1 MSSVLVG
8 RSAELAQLRGAL
20 AAAPGAV
27 LVGGEAGLGKTR
39 LLTEFARAAE
49 ARVLVGGCLELGSDG
64 LPFAPFTT
72 VLRGLVR
79 DIGIDGVAGLVPR
92 GDTGGLARLLPEFG
106 EPETDAASGE
116 ERARLFEVVL
126 TLLERLAERGPV
138 VLVIEDAHW
147 ADRSTR
153 DLLAFLIRNLGTVP
167 LLIVMTYRSDELHRT
182 HPLRPLLAGLE
193 RLDRVRRIEIGRLP
207 RGDVAALVT
216 ELLGHAPPPGLVER
230 VEARSEGN
238 PLFIEA
244 LLDDDGT
251 LACELPESLRDLLLA
266 GVQRL
271 PEETQDV
278 LRDASGGSTRI
289 EHALLAAV
297 SGLDDAALTRV
308 LRPAVA
314 ANVLVVDGDGYAFR
328 HALIREAVHDD
339 LLPGEYTRLHTRYA
353 EALEKDPG
361 LVPAGRLWVELSYHW
376 TQAHDSTWALVASWR
391 AAGEARKALAYAER
405 LAMLERVLQLWDKV
419 PDAAERIGADH
430 VKVLEDAATAADEA
444 GEYDRGVRLVT
455 AAIKEVE
462 AADGECDTARW
473 AMLLELRGRML
484 YQLARPG
491 FVEDLRAAVDA
502 LPAEP
507 PTIMR
512 ARALSTLGNYV
523 RITTAIDAAR
533 EAALE
538 SLSIARALGDPVA
551 EAEALI
557 TLFCARTDYENEDPL
572 TEVEQAAD
580 RCGDHRV
587 LLRYHVIR
595 SHFLEGAGRH
605 EEAAAVAERGK
616 ELAREYGVVRTQGTF
631 LSINQAEPLVSLGRW
646 DQAVAVMSHAL
657 EQDPAITTRTSL
669 LVLSGW
675 VALSRGDLP
684 TARARVERARE
695 IMKLKLKWLKT
706 QDYFSTLWLEASL
719 ALEEGDPAAALE
731 AARPVLDH
739 GGLPDDARY
748 AWPVLVTA
756 VTACD
761 QLGEEAAGDLRRV
774 EERAAG
780 LEISGP
786 LQRAYRLTYDA
797 KLAKAHGLPDR
808 AAWERAAAAWQDL
821 GNPYYHARALCRAAE
836 SALAAG
842 DHDGAVEMLR
852 TAVEITDRLGAAPL
866 GEQAAGLL
874 RRTRASRTGSA
885 PLGLTPREFE
895 VLRLVAEGRSNRDIA
910 EELFISVKTA
920 SVHVSNILGKLE
932 VTSRGEAAATAHRLG
947 LFAAAK
953 VRA

>member
-8 RSAELAQLRGAL
+8 RSAELARLREAL

-27 LVGGEAGLGKTR
+27 LVGGDAGLGKTR
-39 LLTEFARAAE
+39 LITEFARAAE
-49 ARVLVGGCLELGSDG
+49 ARALVGGCLELGSDG

-193 RLDRVRRIEIGRLP
+193 RLDRVRRIEIGRLA

-297 SGLDDAALTRV
+297 SGLDDAALARV

-430 VKVLEDAATAADEA
+430 VRVLEDAATAADGA

-455 AAIKEVE
+455 AAINEVE
-462 AADGECDTARW
+462 AAGGERDTARW

-502 LPAEP
+502 LPADP

-523 RITTAIDAAR
+523 RIMTEIEAAR
-533 EAALE
+533 AAALE
-538 SLSIARALGDPVA
+538 SLSIARELGDPVA

-557 TLFCARTDYENEDPL
+557 TLFCAHIDYEGADRL
-572 TEVEQAAD
+572 TEIEEATR

-616 ELAREYGVVRTQGTF
+616 ELAREYGVARTQGTF

-646 DQAVAVMSHAL
+646 DEAMAVMGHAM

-675 VALSRGDLP
+675 VALSRGDLA
-684 TARARVERARE
+684 TARARLDRARE

-706 QDYFSTLWLEASL
+706 QDYFSALWLEASI
-719 ALEEGDPAAALE
+719 ALEGGDPAAALD

-761 QLGEEAAGDLRRV
+761 QVGEEAAGDLRRIR
-774 EERAAG
+774 ERVAG
-780 LEISGP
+780 LETSGP

-797 KLAKAHGLPDR
+797 KLAKANGLPDR
-808 AAWERAAAAWQDL
+808 AAWEKAAAAWEGL

-836 SALAAG
+836 SALAGG
-842 DHDGAVEMLR
+842 DHDGAAAMLR
-852 TAVEITDRLGAAPL
+852 TAVEITDRLGAVPL
-866 GEQAAGLL
+866 GEEAAGLL
-874 RRTRASRTGSA
+874 RRTRAPRTGSA

-910 EELFISVKTA
+910 EALFISVKTA

-953 VRA
+953 ARA